1 MSIEIF
7 NKIWYN
13 TFYKGGG
20 KMQINDLSG
29 YLKKQFGCKVYKLS
43 LVGCTSCPNR
53 DGTVGVG
60 GCIFCSESG
69 SGEFAEKTKS
79 SVADQIEAAKTQ
91 VAKKIKE
98 GEKVKYIAYF
108 QSFTNTYAPIEKLRK
123 MFFAAIKHP
132 DIAVLS
138 IATRPD
144 CLSGEVIALLN
155 ELNAIKPVWVELG
168 LQTIHKKTAEYIRRG
183 YELAVYDDAVKSL
196 HQIGVSVIAH
206 MIIGLPGESEQ
217 MIYETAEYIGKTAD
231 GIKMHMLYVQ
241 KGTDLY
247 TEYQNGQVPL
257 LDMDEYI
264 GILIGCIERLPENIV
279 IHRMTGDGDKKTLVA
294 PMWTANKRK
303 VLNSISA
310 RFRSAK
316 IKQGRLFQKY

>member
-1 MSIEIF
+1 
-7 NKIWYN
+7 
-13 TFYKGGG
+13 
-20 KMQINDLSG
+20 MQINDLSG
-29 YLKKQFGCKVYKLS
+29 YLKRQFGCKVYKLS

-69 SGEFAEKTKS
+69 SGEFAEKAKS
-79 SVADQIEAAKTQ
+79 SVAEQIEAAKKQ

-108 QSFTNTYAPIEKLRK
+108 QSFTNTYAPIGRLRE
-123 MFFAAIKHP
+123 MFFAAIEHP

-155 ELNAIKPVWVELG
+155 QLTKIKPVWVELG
-168 LQTIHKKTAEYIRRG
+168 LQTIHKRSAEYIRRG
-183 YELAVYDDAVKSL
+183 YELAVYDKAVKSL
-196 HQIGVSVIAH
+196 HETGVSVIAH
-206 MIIGLPGESEQ
+206 MIIGLPSETEQ

-231 GIKMHMLYVQ
+231 GIKMHTLYVQ
-241 KGTDLY
+241 KDTDLY
-247 TEYQNGQVPL
+247 TEYQKGQVPL
-257 LDMDEYI
+257 LDMDKYI
-264 GILIGCIERLPENIV
+264 DILVGCIERLPESVV

-294 PMWTANKRK
+294 PMWTANKRH

-310 RFRSAK
+310 RFRETE
-316 IKQGRLFQKY
+316 IKQGRLCQKY